1 MAPNATGVLKRHR
14 SHEKFDK
21 KRDTK
26 KHKHVE
32 KTIVSNPSTDSPEES
47 SIEAES
53 EAMVYREPTQY
64 QNLLVSLGS
73 SNKVVADMNKRRY
86 LYNVVC
92 FNKFKSSVFGLFG
105 SL

>member
-1 MAPNATGVLKRHR
+1 MCVQQIKWCSILNSFCVIL
-14 SHEKFDK
+14 SL
-21 KRDTK
+21 
-26 KHKHVE
+26 
-32 KTIVSNPSTDSPEES
+32 DSPEES